1 MEMSQAFLEREFAL
15 HERFAGFDRTY
26 EGLSIEKILFAEFL
40 TSCVCRGHRVSQGVL
55 NGTYLGRIDGE
66 DGGSGRLE
74 MGEDKKPI
82 CIFLKKPK

>member
-40 TSCVCRGHRVSQGVL
+40 NFAHPPLGHFK
-55 NGTYLGRIDGE
+55 TWE
-66 DGGSGRLE
+66 RLKILPLLDDNALE
-74 MGEDKKPI
+74 SIGNSLTRPG
-82 CIFLKKPK
+82 